1 MLTIENIEKIK
12 GMQIHNHW
20 YIKNIQGMVRVMDLN
35 GTHKHLYQIV
45 ICNDVSG
52 GERKMY
58 LHRDK
63 IQEDNLL
70 WYKLSYIKGDGVE
83 QIQYISSNALKDM
96 DMLLLMIKSNDK
108 TIC

>member
-1 MLTIENIEKIK
+1 
-12 GMQIHNHW
+12 
-20 YIKNIQGMVRVMDLN
+20 
-35 GTHKHLYQIV
+35 
-45 ICNDVSG
+45 
-52 GERKMY
+52 MY